1 MGHYVSKDELRHQ
14 KGELE
19 QLQALPLRAKVL
31 LSKQRIREWYDHF
44 NGEVCVSFSGGK
56 DSTALLH
63 LVRSIYPDVP
73 GMFVDTGLEYP
84 EIREHVHTFENID
97 IVRPKMNFR
106 KVLEKYGY
114 PVISKEVARTICYAQ
129 KGREW
134 AVNRCAGVGLDGEH
148 RFMFERYQRYAK
160 LVDAPFK
167 VSDECC
173 AVMKKATAKKYQKET
188 GRAPMLGIMAEE
200 SLIRQQSWQKY
211 GCNAFEMKVP
221 ISRPLS
227 FWTDQDV
234 LQYTVEEGVPLAS
247 IYGEIV
253 FENGRYT
260 TTGMRRTGCMFCM
273 FGAHLEKYPNRFQ
286 KMKYTH
292 PKQWAYCMKP
302 WEEGGLGMAEVL
314 DFIGVPWD
322 TDPQIWDQPEPEE
335 EEQ

>member
-31 LSKQRIREWYDHF
+31 LSKTRIREWYDHF

-84 EIREHVHTFENID
+84 EIREHVHKFENVD

-114 PVISKEVARTICYAQ
+114 PVISKEVARTIEYAQ
-129 KGREW
+129 KGHEW

-148 RFMFERYQRYAK
+148 KFMFERYQRYAK

-167 VSDECC
+167 VSDSCC

-211 GCNAFEMKVP
+211 GCNAFEMKAPV
-221 ISRPLS
+221 SRPLS

-260 TTGMRRTGCMFCM
+260 TTGTKRTGCMFCM

-314 DFIGVPWD
+314 NYIGVPWD
-322 TDPQIWDQPEPEE
+322 TDPQIWDQPEPEK